1 MKAAWYERQGPAA
14 EVLEVGAM
22 PDPQPG
28 PGEVRLR
35 VAVSGVHPG
44 DVKKRDDTFATG
56 RAWPRVVPHS
66 DGAGRVDAVG
76 EGVDPA
82 WIGRRAWCW
91 GAQSYRPFGTAA
103 ELVVLPEARVAELA
117 DGVPYEEAASI
128 GIPGITA
135 HRAVDLAGPLD
146 GKTVLVQGGAGT
158 VGACAV
164 HLASR
169 RGARVLAT
177 VRKPEQVAAAGRAG
191 ASEVIL
197 ADEGLEPRLR
207 ELAPEGIDHVIEV
220 AFAAN
225 IELDLAV
232 LRTGGSIAAYATNAP
247 RPEIPFWPLVFDNI
261 RIDFLGSDDFPAEA
275 KVRAAGELSAALAE
289 GWRPFGAFDRH
300 PLTAIAAAH
309 EQVERGQPR
318 GKVVV
323 EVAPTG

>member
-1 MKAAWYERQGPAA
+1 
-14 EVLEVGAM
+14 M
-22 PDPQPG
+22 PDPEPG

-35 VAVSGVHPG
+35 VAISGIHPG

-103 ELVVLPEARVAELA
+103 ELVVVPAEQVAELA
-117 DGVPYEEAASI
+117 DDVSYEEAASI

-135 HRAVDLAGPLD
+135 HRAVDLAGSLD
-146 GKTVLVQGGAGT
+146 GRTVLVQGGAGT

-164 HLASR
+164 HLARR

-177 VRKPEQVAAAGRAG
+177 VRRPEQRQAAQRAG
-191 ASEVIL
+191 ATEVVVGG
-197 ADEGLEPRLR
+197 DGLEARLR
-207 ELAPEGIDHVIEV
+207 ELAPDGVDHVIEV

-225 IELDLAV
+225 IELDLAL
-232 LRTGGSIAAYATNAP
+232 LRNGGSIAAYATNAP

-261 RIDFLGSDDFPAEA
+261 RIDFLGSDDFPPEA
-275 KVRAAGELSAALAE
+275 KLRAATELSAALAE
-289 GWRPFGAFDRH
+289 GWRPFGSFDRH
-300 PLTAIAAAH
+300 PLAAIAAAH

-323 EVAPTG
+323 EVAPRGGDLQMC